1 MGRTHDRSL
10 QSQPIMWLLALLL
23 LAALAAS
30 VANGGEAIEVYA
42 RGDYA
47 GVVKLLEPD
56 HKAGKA
62 SIQQRLLL
70 ARAYLHLDRSPDG
83 LAVLRSVLESDRE
96 NPEANSLTG
105 QVLHKTGKPKEAIE
119 YLEHAYRLKQD
130 PTTAA
135 ALGMCHHAL
144 GQNTKAKAYL
154 EKALEEDIRN
164 PTTSFVLG
172 KICLD
177 RGLGAL
183 AERYLLAAQEA
194 GMESDELHL
203 LLGRAYV
210 LQRKLLGPVS
220 ERRIATKPKLG
231 DVVDGQLVVGAIEGM
246 ADRYQVCTRYSALY
260 EGLRLL
266 RTQPKNADAL
276 HMAAA
281 GWLAIRQTG
290 LARPHLDALRQ
301 VEPKS
306 RRVAEFQAERLL
318 ITHDYAALEKHL
330 DAAVAGKLFGPRDGS
345 DRFYRAA
352 LALRADGKRDEAM
365 RLLKKAESLTP
376 TSAKVL
382 HSLAGLALAAN
393 QPDAASGYFARMV
406 ELFPD
411 APDVDEWRNVLNTLR
426 TKGAVQ

>member
-1 MGRTHDRSL
+1 L
-10 QSQPIMWLLALLL
+10 PL

-30 VANGGEAIEVYA
+30 MAHGGEAIEVYA

-70 ARAYLHLDRSPDG
+70 ARAYLHLDRSSDG
-83 LAVLRSVLESDRE
+83 LAVLRSVLDSDRE

-105 QVLHKTGKPKEAIE
+105 QVLHRTGKHHEAIQ

-154 EKALEEDIRN
+154 EKALLQDIRN
-164 PTTSFVLG
+164 PTNSFVLG
-172 KICLD
+172 KICLE

-183 AERYLLAAQEA
+183 AEKYLLTAQEA

-210 LQRKLLGPVS
+210 LQRKLLGPVR
-220 ERRIATKPKLG
+220 ERRIPAKPKLG
-231 DVVDGQLVVGAIEGM
+231 DVVDSHLVVGAIEGV
-246 ADRYQVCTRYSALY
+246 ADRYQVCTRFSALY
-260 EGLRLL
+260 EGLHLL
-266 RTQPKNADAL
+266 RSQPKNPDAL
-276 HMAAA
+276 YMATA
-281 GWLAIRQTG
+281 GWLAIRQTD
-290 LARPHLDALRQ
+290 LARPHLAALRAA
-301 VEPKS
+301 EPKS
-306 RRVAEFQAERLL
+306 RRVAELQAELLL
-318 ITHDYAALEKHL
+318 ITRDYAGLEKHL
-330 DAAVAGKLFGPRDGS
+330 DGAVAGKLFGPRDAA
-345 DRFYRAA
+345 DRLYRAA
-352 LALRADGKRDEAM
+352 MALRADGKRDPAM
-365 RLLKKAESLTP
+365 RLLKKAEQHTP
-376 TSAKVL
+376 TAAKAP
-382 HSLAGLALAAN
+382 HSLAGLAMAAN
-393 QPDAASGYFARMV
+393 QSDAASGYFARMV

-411 APDVDEWRNVLNTLR
+411 APDADEWRNILNTLR
-426 TKGAVQ
+426 QNGAAQ